1 MVNQINQAIIAKTA
15 QESIERLFK
24 ELIAFTIFHFETEHR
39 LMVRYAYPGLAV
51 HDHDHEQLVDEVTRI
66 ASELPQGNDLLVLQT
81 IKDWL
86 IGHIQNADKPLG
98 AFLIKRGL
106 S

>member
-1 MVNQINQAIIAKTA
+1 
-15 QESIERLFK
+15 
-24 ELIAFTIFHFETEHR
+24 
-39 LMVRYAYPGLAV
+39 MVRYAYPGLAV

-98 AFLIKRGL
+98 AFLVKRGL